1 MAVMTM
7 AGLFGEADLRR
18 VAGERSFG
26 RGLGYLDAVGDLET
40 GVEQVTAT
48 VYGTDAYEVVLDLDD
63 GGVTGECSCPHGQEG
78 FFCKHLVAVG
88 LTVLGQAGDVP
99 AQRAA
104 AAAKARSLESWLE
117 GLSRDDLLTLVR
129 EQVREDRGLRRRLEL
144 RAAAAGPDLS
154 DVRARVRELLDVS
167 GFSRYGAIEYADA
180 RAYSS
185 QADEVLPV
193 IDGLID
199 GGQAAEAAGIAGQA
213 LSAVLE
219 TLEQADDAVPDRRPG
234 LPASRRSAHQNSG
247 LPPATR
253 HISAVRR
260 IPGGTARRSETQ
272 TQPDQAP
279 RPARTVT
286 RCFL

>member
-1 MAVMTM
+1 MTM

-26 RGLGYLDAVGDLET
+26 RGLGYLDAVGDLEI
-40 GVEQVTAT
+40 GVDQVTAT
-48 VYGTDAYEVVLDLDD
+48 VYGTDAYEVVLDLD
-63 GGVTGECSCPHGQEG
+63 GGAVTGDCSCPHGQEG
-78 FFCKHLVAVG
+78 FFCKQLVAVG
-88 LTVLGQAGDVP
+88 LTALRQAGDVP

-104 AAAKARSLESWLE
+104 AAAKARSLESWLD

-154 DVRARVRELLDVS
+154 DVRDRVRELLDVR

-185 QADEVLPV
+185 QVDEVLPV

-199 GGQAAEAAGIAGQA
+199 GGQAAEAAAIAREA

-219 TLEQADDAVPDRRPG
+219 ALQQADDSDG
-234 LPASRRSAHQNSG
+234 YIGGS
-247 LPPATR
+247 
-253 HISAVRR
+253 SAVRR
-260 IPGGTARRSETQ
+260 LPGGTARRSETQ
-272 TQPDQAP
+272 TQSDQAP
-279 RPARTVT
+279 QPARTVT
-286 RCFL
+286 RCFYSL